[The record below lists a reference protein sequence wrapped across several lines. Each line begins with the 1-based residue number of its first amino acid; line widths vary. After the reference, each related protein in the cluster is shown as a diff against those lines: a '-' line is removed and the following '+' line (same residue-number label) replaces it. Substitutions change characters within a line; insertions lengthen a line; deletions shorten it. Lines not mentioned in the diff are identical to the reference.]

1 MAIRNEAVLEGKIC
15 TDLAARGW
23 LYAPPQGHA
32 VSHDDA
38 LYDREHAVFPPD
50 LLA

>member
-1 MAIRNEAVLEGKIC
+1 MAIHNEAVLEGEIC
-15 TDLAARGW
+15 TDLAARGC
-23 LYAPPQGHA
+23 LYTSPQGHA

-38 LYDREHAVFPPD
+38 VYDREHAVFPPD